1 MRTNRI
7 ALSTLAVTLA
17 AGLASCGGDSGSE
30 GAGTQVVA
38 TTTHVAD
45 LTRNVAGER
54 AEVIG
59 LLSPGADPHDYE
71 PRPSDAQAFA
81 ESELVLKSGGDL
93 DIWADE
99 LAESSGGEAEVV
111 ELLDSAATI
120 EGGDEH
126 SGDEHAEDEEEHAEG
141 EEDHAAGEEE
151 HSEDEHAGEE
161 HAEEEGD
168 AHAGEEGDEHA
179 AHEGED
185 PHWWQDP
192 ENAIAAVET
201 IRDELI
207 AADPEGEEAYT
218 ENAEAYIERLA
229 ELDQRIADCMGQI
242 PGDQRKLVTT
252 HDAFG
257 YFAEAY
263 DVEVIGAAIP
273 ALTTQAQ
280 ASAGETAGLVE
291 QIEQEDVNAIFPE
304 SGLNPQL
311 EQAISD
317 ETGATVGGELWA
329 DTLGPEGSSGETY
342 VQAMAHNAAA
352 MAEGF
357 SGGEA
362 PCELDA
368 AS

>member
-7 ALSTLAVTLA
+7 ALPTLAVTLA
-17 AGLASCGGDSGSE
+17 AALASCDGDSGSE
-30 GAGTQVVA
+30 GADTRVVA

-45 LTRNVAGER
+45 LTRNVAGDR

-59 LLSPGADPHDYE
+59 LLLPGSDPHEYE

-81 ESELVLKSGGDL
+81 EAELVLKSGGDL
-93 DIWADE
+93 DIWVDE
-99 LAESSGGEAEVV
+99 VAESGGGDAEVV
-111 ELLDSAATI
+111 ELIDSAATI
-120 EGGDEH
+120 EGGHEH
-126 SGDEHAEDEEEHAEG
+126 TEEEEHAEAEHAGDGQHAGEGHAEEERAGEHSEEEHAGEKHSEEEHAEG
-141 EEDHAAGEEE
+141 EDV
-151 HSEDEHAGEE
+151 
-161 HAEEEGD
+161 
-168 AHAGEEGDEHA
+168 
-179 AHEGED
+179 HEAVD

-192 ENAIAAVET
+192 QNAIAAVET
-201 IRDELI
+201 IRDQLI
-207 AADPEGEEAYT
+207 AIDPEGEETYT
-218 ENAEAYIERLA
+218 ENADAYMERLT
-229 ELDQRIADCMGQI
+229 ELDQEVADCMEQI
-242 PGDQRKLVTT
+242 SDDQRKLVTT

-280 ASAGETAGLVE
+280 PSAGDTAELVQ

-311 EQAISD
+311 EEAIAE
-317 ETGATVGGELWA
+317 ETGAVVGGELWA
-329 DTLGPEGSSGETY
+329 DTLGPDGSSGETY
-342 VQAMAHNAAA
+342 VKAMAHNAAA
-352 MAEGF
+352 MAAGF

-362 PCELDA
+362 SCEVSA